1 MSQTLP
7 KDDVFREN
15 QEHSCT
21 TLALD
26 SSRERGGPEFNE
38 KRIRTRYF
46 YGDDHEGVSRL
57 IHLKLISNG
66 HLMILLWAK
75 QHLAHRLI

>member
-1 MSQTLP
+1 MHHT
-7 KDDVFREN
+7 DFRQLE
-15 QEHSCT
+15 
-21 TLALD
+21 
-26 SSRERGGPEFNE
+26 REEDQNLTRNE
-38 KRIRTRYF
+38 YEQGTF

>member
-21 TLALD
+21 TLTLD

-38 KRIRTRYF
+38 KRIRTRHF
-46 YGDDHEGVSRL
+46 YGDDHEGVSLRN
-57 IHLKLISNG
+57 IERTFDDFVMG
-66 HLMILLWAK
+66 
-75 QHLAHRLI
+75 